1 MITPPSSR
9 APGAALA
16 DRVSGQDVVAAAG
29 WLGSLLE
36 NASATDLSRY
46 AGTLAWSCW
55 RTVEHVIDD
64 LIAYALQLAA
74 QAPLAYVPL
83 VGPRGEEE
91 IAHVDPQSGPL
102 GLSEALRAAAALL
115 ATQVTAS
122 GPQVRAFHP
131 FGLSDSEGF
140 AAMGVLE
147 ILVHAH
153 DVHIGLTGESTVL
166 PEEMS
171 AAVLTRLFP
180 DVPDSL
186 ASEPA
191 GHRLLWCTGRIALG
205 DQPRRTRWRWDSS
218 VR

>member
-1 MITPPSSR
+1 M
-9 APGAALA
+9 
-16 DRVSGQDVVAAAG
+16 AAAAWFG
-29 WLGSLLE
+29 AQLE
-36 NASATDLSRY
+36 NAPEKDLSRY
-46 AGTLAWSCW
+46 AGTLAWTCW
-55 RTVEHVIDD
+55 RAVEHVIDD

-83 VGPRGEEE
+83 VGPRGEDE
-91 IAHVDPQSGPL
+91 IAHVDPESGPL
-102 GLSEALRAAAALL
+102 GLSEALRASAALL
-115 ATQVTAS
+115 ATQVAS
-122 GPQVRAFHP
+122 AGPEARAFHP
-131 FGLSDSEGF
+131 FGLSDAEGF

-153 DVHIGLTGESTVL
+153 DVQIGLTGQSVVL

-171 AAVLTRLFP
+171 AAVLARLFP

-191 GHRLLWCTGRIALG
+191 GQRLLWCTGRIALS